1 MSRATAHQHLLWA
14 GIASTVFLPQLAA
27 ADGVIVSKI
36 YDPYVQPLETE
47 IEFRSVLQNDDQ
59 IPDSQKHSIGFGRSL
74 SDRWAVELYA
84 IALKGPNENLSVDT
98 YELEAKWQLTEQG
111 EYAFDWGLLFELE
124 REIEENAW
132 EFSTQMLVS
141 RDWGKVSAIANI
153 GVIYEWGERIQN
165 EVETTLR
172 VQTRY
177 RLREAFEPALE
188 LHMGQDT
195 RAIGPALTGL
205 VRISQGK
212 KLRWELGLF
221 AGLDEKSPDRTVK
234 ANVEFEF

>member
-1 MSRATAHQHLLWA
+1 MSRAVPYKRLLWS
-14 GIASTVFLPQLAA
+14 GIASTVFLPLLAV
-27 ADGVIVSKI
+27 ADGIIISKI

-47 IEFRSVLQNDDQ
+47 IEFRSILQSDDQ
-59 IPDSQKHSIGFGRSL
+59 IPDTQKHSIGFGRSL

-84 IALKGPNENLSVDT
+84 IGLNGPNENLSVDT

-177 RLREAFEPALE
+177 RLREAFEPAFE

-195 RAIGPALTGL
+195 KSAGPALTGL
-205 VRISQGK
+205 VRISNGK

-234 ANVEFEF
+234 ANIEFEF